1 MQIIDHPTDR
11 KKKVEFQHK
20 DLAAGCWAQMSL
32 AEQMLN
38 IGSEVSRA
46 NRWRCK
52 GNEEQC
58 HRAADRAL
66 ELMSL
71 TIDANTSRPGLKEL
85 CRLYEVMADYYYG
98 DNVYQTDPQKLQHDF
113 DIFYYEKK
121 NRA

>member
-1 MQIIDHPTDR
+1 MQIIDRPTNR
-11 KKKVEFQHK
+11 NKKVGYQHK
-20 DLAAGCWAQMSL
+20 DLANGRWAQMSL

-46 NRWRCK
+46 NRWKAK
-52 GNEEQC
+52 GNMEQC

-71 TIDANTSRPGLKEL
+71 TIDANKNRQGLKEL

-98 DNVYQTDPQKLQHDF
+98 DNIYQTDSQKLQHDF
-113 DIFYYEKK
+113 DIFYYATNK
-121 NRA
+121 R